1 MLHTLGG
8 LHLEGAA
15 RQQAGPLVLLAYLA
29 LEGPQERRGVQELF
43 FPGHADPAGR
53 LRMMLHRLKTAAPSA
68 LKTPGTRLQTLLSSD
83 AAELFRAA
91 ERGEAAQVLS
101 LYQGRFLDGVRL
113 PGEQDLEEWVFVTRE
128 RLCARVRTCHLG
140 LGRASA
146 LRGDTGL
153 TLTHAERA
161 YLLPPERPNR
171 GGTRHGCWPCC

>member
-1 MLHTLGG
+1 
-8 LHLEGAA
+8 
-15 RQQAGPLVLLAYLA
+15 
-29 LEGPQERRGVQELF
+29 
-43 FPGHADPAGR
+43 
-53 LRMMLHRLKTAAPSA
+53 MMLHRLKAVASSA
-68 LKTPGTRLQTLLSSD
+68 LETPGTRLQTLLSSD

-101 LYQGRFLDGVRL
+101 LYQGRFLDRVRL
-113 PGEQDLEEWVFVTRE
+113 PGEQDLEEWAFVTRE

-161 YLLPPERPNR
+161 YLLPGAPEPGRDEARLLALLLTAAGSAFAADARTEAREAAPL
-171 GGTRHGCWPCC
+171 PD